1 MVALKDQI
9 MHELDRLTPEQQQRL
24 LDFSRELRG
33 ISVLPPGTPG
43 EILLAKM
50 EQFQFEPG
58 AVDEM
63 MQIIEAEYE
72 NVNQVDD
79 DWQ

>member
-1 MVALKDQI
+1 MTAVKDEI
-9 MHELDRLTPEQQQRL
+9 MHELEHLTPEQQQRL

-43 EILLAKM
+43 ELLLAKM
-50 EQFQFEPG
+50 DQFQFEPG
-58 AVDEM
+58 DVDEM
-63 MQIIEAEYE
+63 MQFIEAECE
-72 NVNQVDD
+72 IVNPDD